1 MHAISCRCVAAL
13 ALVFLIAILITGTAF
28 AQGDGHWWDG
38 FGPAGVEGGIYSMTE
53 HFEDLYVG
61 GLFDVAGGIP
71 AANIARFNGRHWLDV
86 DGGTDGRVLAVFST
100 ATTIIIG
107 GNFDT
112 AGGSPCVRA
121 ADLELGE
128 WTPMGDGLIAWPNA
142 FTMHN
147 AALYAGGLLD
157 ADGDLYYSMVAR
169 FDGINWHD
177 EIEGGGDYN
186 LINEAY
192 DIVHFDGCL
201 FIGGDFTYDAPD
213 PDICC
218 LTAWTGSDVLD
229 YGLYNGE
236 KVNSLLVHDGVLYVG
251 GELSYTGG
259 AGSYGLATLSGAY
272 AELLP
277 VVQPD
282 VPRTVNDLVEWHQ
295 VVAVGLRDAVIPF
308 NGMSWLDTLGGQL
321 AGQVNALAV
330 VGIDLYAA
338 GGFPGAVAR
347 WDDDWDEWVGV
358 GGSPGALNHEL
369 NTMYTLCA
377 YDGHLVAAGEF
388 TVPTI
393 LAGRPHCSHI
403 GIWDNGGWHR
413 AGSGLNA
420 TGYDLAVY
428 GGDLIAAGH
437 FEMAG
442 GNAALH
448 LARWDGAAWS
458 ALGDPDG
465 DVNAL
470 ALWNGQLVA
479 GGSFHNVGGV
489 SASRI
494 ARWDGGQWHAFGSG
508 LSSTVQALTVLD
520 GELYAAGSFATSGG
534 TILNNVARWDGSQWQ
549 PLGEGVGAIVYALGH
564 YQGELIAGGW
574 FTTAGGA
581 AAERIARFDGS
592 AWHPLGA
599 GLTGGSI
606 VYGVSA
612 LLEVGGDLYVG
623 GDFSEAG
630 GLPANGLAVWNGAAW
645 SEFAGGVQAGGAYSC
660 VHDLTVFEGDLYAV
674 GHFTSVGG
682 RGEIS
687 YHIARWVDGTLTP
700 VFLQGFDLEVG
711 AASVTARWQAA
722 VPAGA
727 EAFALTGEAAGRTW
741 TVPHQVESAGG
752 FYAVDHE
759 PQADADGEVTYTLR
773 YAGPG
778 GRWEVLAQR
787 TVTLPSPAVVR
798 LLSPQPNPFNPGTTV
813 AFELDAPRTVRLDVY
828 DLSGRRI
835 ARLAEGAHPAG
846 RHEVRWDG
854 RDESGRAVASGT
866 YVARLVTGRGVQAQK
881 LVLVR

>member
-1 MHAISCRCVAAL
+1 MHARICRSIAAISL
-13 ALVFLIAILITGTAF
+13 AFLIALVAHGA
-28 AQGDGHWWDG
+28 APALGAGYWWDG
-38 FGPAGVEGGIYSMTE
+38 FGPAGVEGGVYSMTE
-53 HFEDLYVG
+53 HFGDLYVG
-61 GLFDVAGGIP
+61 GLFDVAGGVA
-71 AANIARFNGRHWLDV
+71 AANVARYNLRHWLDV

-100 ATTIIIG
+100 ASTIIIG
-107 GNFDT
+107 GDFDT
-112 AGGSPCVRA
+112 AGGSPCLRA

-128 WTPMGDGLIAWPNA
+128 WTPMGDGLIPHPTA

-147 AALYAGGLLD
+147 AALYAGGMLD
-157 ADGDLYYSMVAR
+157 SDSDLNYSMIAR
-169 FDGINWHD
+169 FDGIDWHD

-186 LINEAY
+186 WVNEAN

-236 KVNSLLVHDGVLYVG
+236 IVNCLLVHDGQLYVG

-259 AGSYGLATLSGAY
+259 AGSYGLATLTAAGN
-272 AELLP
+272 ELLP
-277 VVQPD
+277 VAQPD
-282 VPRTVNDLVEWHQ
+282 VPRIVNDMVGWHEIM
-295 VVAVGLRDAVIPF
+295 AVGLTDAVVPF

-321 AGQVNALAV
+321 AGQLNALAV
-330 VGIDLYAA
+330 VGTDLYAA

-347 WDDDWDEWVGV
+347 WDDAWDEWVGV
-358 GGSPGALNHEL
+358 GGSPGALNQEL
-369 NTMYTLCA
+369 NTMDAICA

-388 TVPTI
+388 TIPTI
-393 LAGRPHCSHI
+393 LAGRRNCTHI
-403 GIWDNGGWHR
+403 GLWDDGAWHR
-413 AGSGLNA
+413 LSSGLNA

-437 FEMAG
+437 FDVAG

-448 LARWDGAAWS
+448 LARWDGSAWS

-489 SASRI
+489 SALRI
-494 ARWDGGQWHAFGSG
+494 ARWDGSQWHALGNG
-508 LSSTVQALTVLD
+508 LSSTVEALTVLD
-520 GELYAAGSFATSGG
+520 GELYAAGSFATSGS
-534 TILNNVARWDGSQWQ
+534 TTLNNVARWDGSQWQ

-564 YQGELIAGGW
+564 YRGDLIAGGW

-581 AAERIARFDGS
+581 PAEHIARFDGS
-592 AWHPLGA
+592 AWHPLGS
-599 GLTGGSI
+599 GLSGSLL
-606 VYGVSA
+606 VRGVEA

-623 GDFSEAG
+623 GDFDTAG
-630 GLPANGLAVWNGAAW
+630 GAPAAGLAVWDGTGW
-645 SEFAGGVQAGGAYSC
+645 SEFAGGVQAGGSYSC

-674 GHFTSVGG
+674 GHFTTVGG
-682 RGEIS
+682 RGEMS

-711 AASVTARWQAA
+711 VGSVTARWQASA
-722 VPAGA
+722 PTATGD
-727 EAFALTGEAAGRTW
+727 FTLTGEAAGRTW
-741 TVPHQVESAGG
+741 TVPHVAEAVGS
-752 FYAVDHE
+752 FRAVDQR
-759 PQADADGEVTYTLR
+759 PQAGDDGQLTYTLR

-778 GRWEVLAQR
+778 SPAEVLAQR
-787 TVTLPSPAVVR
+787 TVTLPSSSAVR

-813 AFELDAPRTVRLDVY
+813 AFELDAPRKIRLEVY
-828 DLSGRRI
+828 NLSGRRI
-835 ARLAEGAHPAG
+835 ARLAVGTHPAG

-866 YVARLVTGRGVQAQK
+866 YVARLVTGHGVQAQK